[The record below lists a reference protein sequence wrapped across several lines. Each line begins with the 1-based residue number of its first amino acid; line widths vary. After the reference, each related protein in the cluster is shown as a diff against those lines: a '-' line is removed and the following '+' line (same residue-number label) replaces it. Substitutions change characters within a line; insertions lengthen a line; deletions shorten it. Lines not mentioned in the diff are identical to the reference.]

1 MKGRAAE
8 NLREWLENP
17 HWRMYYEGAPSE
29 KCRERIALEFLLSED
44 ETEETAAEL
53 DRTEAELSLEDWQ
66 YLYRFSGNNPERKKI
81 HERIIAMGG
90 S

>member
-1 MKGRAAE
+1 MTERVAE

-17 HWRMYYEGAPSE
+17 HWRAYYEGAPSE
-29 KCRERIALEFLLSED
+29 KCRERIALEFLLSEE

-53 DRTEAELSLEDWQ
+53 DRTEAGLSLEDWR

-81 HERIIAMGG
+81 HDRIAALGR